1 MENEWPCQEGKLER
15 DKRQRNSKYFVLFVL
30 IKCRLVYIS
39 RLFWAVNWEPTGCG
53 QRRSRA
59 RFTRKDLFV
68 LLFFQHF
75 GLSVGSSD
83 QWSVLLGQGLF
94 SLVYIGVLV
103 LWRIVNQIEKSS
115 KVCYLTLFAV
125 DWWKWAV
132 LISLQ
137 CSTLYTNGKWRNDYC
152 HWWYI
157 EIYSNSAIR
166 HAIDHNYDWVVFVS
180 VSLTAFGHWVVNL
193 NWSSGGSYVYAHSC
207 SHQRPYWEWMWAS
220 NWHAIFVIRDTL
232 VFH

>member
-1 MENEWPCQEGKLER
+1 MGSGVLGHASLE
-15 DKRQRNSKYFVLFVL
+15 KICLSSSSSNISV
-30 IKCRLVYIS
+30 CRSARVTSEVFYLV
-39 RLFWAVNWEPTGCG
+39 
-53 QRRSRA
+53 RA
-59 RFTRKDLFV
+59 F
-68 LLFFQHF
+68 
-75 GLSVGSSD
+75 
-83 QWSVLLGQGLF
+83 F

-157 EIYSNSAIR
+157 EIYWNSAIR

-207 SHQRPYWEWMWAS
+207 SHQRPYWEWMGAS
-220 NWHAIFVIRDTL
+220 NWHAIFVISDTL
-232 VFH
+232 VLH